1 MRAVTRLG
9 QGVISATNPARPR
22 LAPGRF
28 ARSMAGL
35 YVPRDQLGSATV
47 ETAHVENLA
56 YGSIGSNHNGR
67 FTRRWANPGS
77 VWPVPRIRSDIYG
90 PYWDFNDT
98 PNWNFMLAGTTTQH
112 IPWRPG
118 DNGGYQAGTLMVVL
132 RHTAAPSGD
141 QTYFGFGGSTPFTI
155 SATGGNLYG
164 FIRMGGGSSLSVT
177 GSAPT
182 VGDPYAV
189 FFTTRSTTDHEF
201 VMVNLRSGAISTTTS
216 TTNLGTAG
224 TYANTCAIGSYLY
237 DVTSAAEYARAVRIY
252 QCGLWLR
259 GMSLAEMGQ
268 IAKQVFALATPSVSR
283 IPNIYVTPEVEADL
297 AVTEAADT
305 LVSSV
310 IVPVVAAV
318 SATEADDTLASS
330 VTLAVTAAVEATD
343 ASDILASTVQVGPGV
358 IGALGDLAISEEAD
372 TLAAKV
378 ELDTYGD
385 LAATEMADSLAAF
398 AAVGSNGP
406 FTRRPFLNLN

>member
-1 MRAVTRLG
+1 
-9 QGVISATNPARPR
+9 
-22 LAPGRF
+22 
-28 ARSMAGL
+28 MAGL
-35 YVPRDQLGSATV
+35 YVPRDPLGSAHV
-47 ETAHVENLA
+47 EQAHVENLA
-56 YGSIGSNHNGR
+56 YGSVGSNNNGR
-67 FTRRWANPGS
+67 FTKRWANPGTMWS
-77 VWPVPRIRSDIYG
+77 VPRIRSDVYG

-98 PNWNFMLAGTTTQH
+98 PNWRFMLAGTTTEH

-132 RHTAAPSGD
+132 RHTGSPSGS
-141 QTYFGFGGSTPFTI
+141 QTYFGFGGPAAFAI

-164 FIRMGGGSSLSVT
+164 FIRMGGTGSGLSVT

-216 TTNLGTAG
+216 TTDLGTPG
-224 TYANTCAIGSYLY
+224 GYANTCAIGSYLY
-237 DVTSAAEYARAVRIY
+237 NLIGAAEYARAVRIY

-283 IPNIYVTPEVEADL
+283 IPNIYVAPEVEADL

-310 IVPVVAAV
+310 IVPP
-318 SATEADDTLASS
+318 TGD
-330 VTLAVTAAVEATD
+330 LAVTEDADALAATVTVYVTATLAASEEAD
-343 ASDILASTVQVGPGV
+343 ALAATVQVGAGI
-358 IGALGDLAISEEAD
+358 IGALGDVAITEGDD
-372 TLAAKV
+372 TLAATV
-378 ELDTYGD
+378 ELDIYGD
-385 LAATEMADSLAAF
+385 LATAELADSLAAF

-406 FTRRPFLNLN
+406 FTRRPFLNLH